1 MHEDAHAGRE
11 MRAAEQGVVLG
22 RRVSAGELAAAMRT
36 DSRFFRM
43 GAELGQAQRH
53 RGRRDFFL
61 QDFSN
66 SLTPPDYLK
75 SH

>member
-22 RRVSAGELAAAMRT
+22 RRISPRELAAAMRT

-43 GAELGQAQRH
+43 GAKLGQAQRH

-66 SLTPPDYLK
+66 SLIPPDYLK